1 MAEKTHLH
9 SQDQI
14 PSLAGLKSLVIGLGI
29 LILVGVAVLIG
40 TVFWRVSESV
50 EIRTTVNDVG
60 LTLPKG
66 AVIREID
73 MGGEHLVLR
82 LVFRDEPSREEILVV
97 NYVTGQ
103 VESRID
109 VKREP

>member
-14 PSLAGLKSLVIGLGI
+14 PSHVGLKSLVVGLGI
-29 LILVGVAVLIG
+29 LILVGITVLIG

-50 EIRTTVNDVG
+50 ATRTTVNNVG
-60 LTLPKG
+60 LVLPKG

-82 LVFRDEPSREEILVV
+82 LVFQGEPSREEILVID
-97 NYVTGQ
+97 YATGQ
-103 VESRID
+103 VESIID